1 MALGRPQSEVDWV
14 QFEKLVWIPVLSNVH
29 LADVLGVSVK
39 TLERRVREKY
49 DDTID
54 GIRQQKQGPMRQNL
68 FSAMWKNAMSGNV
81 TSQIWLSKNIF
92 GWSDKMVHAQGDV
105 TQEKLIINFSGVK
118 NTPDTNTVDSR
129 EPLSKSDQ
137 DPSQGSGD
145 TPQPVQV
152 QAVVQDHLG
161 GGFKNPDS
169 RDPGTADAKS

>member
-118 NTPDTNTVDSR
+118 NTPDTNPVDSR
-129 EPLSKSDQ
+129 EPVSQSHQ
-137 DPSQGSGD
+137 EPSQGSGD
-145 TPQPVQV
+145 STQSVPVQT
-152 QAVVQDHLG
+152 VVSDNSG
-161 GGFKNPDS
+161 GAEQSHNS
-169 RDPGTADAKS
+169 RDPGTADSKS